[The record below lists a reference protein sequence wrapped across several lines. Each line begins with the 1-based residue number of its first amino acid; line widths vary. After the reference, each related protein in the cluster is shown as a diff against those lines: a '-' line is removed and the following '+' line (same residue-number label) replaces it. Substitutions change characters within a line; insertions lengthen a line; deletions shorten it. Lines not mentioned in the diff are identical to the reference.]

1 MQLIKERVARAVQQA
16 LDAAREQGELTFDGT
31 PAVEIEVPRSKEHG
45 DFSSNVAMALAREAN
60 LPPRKIAECVVA
72 NISSGDGIIDRM
84 DVAGPGFINF
94 FLKPGWLHE
103 VVEKILQE
111 GDGYGRSQ
119 AGSGQKVLIEFVSA
133 NPNGPITV
141 ASGRGGAI
149 GDTLARLYELTGAE
163 VAREY
168 YINDAASSTQMINF
182 GKSLVVRYL
191 QELGHTVEMPE
202 DGYHGTYVTD
212 IARDIVAEHGDSFV
226 AMEQDERLT
235 RFTRM
240 AEEAMIAEQ
249 KADLE
254 EFGIVFDRWFS
265 ERSLH
270 DSGKVRDTVAK
281 LDERGFTYD
290 QDGAVWLRSTNF
302 GDDKDRALV
311 RSNGSPT
318 YIAADA
324 AYHADKFERGFNRL
338 INVWGPDHHGYI
350 ARTRAAVAALGYSA
364 QDVDILIYQAVR
376 LVSQGE
382 VVMMAKR
389 AGDVISLAELV
400 REVGKDAARYFLL
413 MRSHDS
419 QLDFDLELAKS
430 QSEENPVYYVQYA
443 HARIAAL
450 LRNAEER
457 GVVVPEAEDAQLS
470 LLVAEA
476 ELDLMKK
483 LADWPEEV
491 ATAAFRHEPHRLSAF
506 ATDLARLFHK
516 FYTDCRVL
524 GDDEDLTKAR
534 LALVAASRQ
543 VLANL
548 LHTMGIAAPER
559 M

>member
-1 MQLIKERVARAVQQA
+1 VQAIQQA
-16 LDAAREQGELTFDGT
+16 LEAARDRGELSFSGT
-31 PAVEIEVPRSKEHG
+31 PEVEIEVPRNREHG

-60 LPPRKIAECVVA
+60 LPPRKIAECIVA
-72 NISSGDGIIDRM
+72 SIGVGDGLIDRM
-84 DVAGPGFINF
+84 EVAGPGFINF
-94 FLKPGWLHE
+94 YLKPGWLHD
-103 VVEKILQE
+103 VILKIAGE
-111 GDGYGRSQ
+111 GDRYGRSD
-119 AGSGQKVLIEFVSA
+119 AGAGTKVLLEFVSA

-149 GDTLARLYELTGAE
+149 GDTLARLYELTGAQ

-168 YINDAASSTQMINF
+168 YINDAANSTQMINF

-191 QELGHTVEMPE
+191 QELGQSIEMPE
-202 DGYHGTYVTD
+202 DGYQGTYVNQIAKD
-212 IARDIVAEHGDSFV
+212 IIAQHGDTYVSMD
-226 AMEQDERLT
+226 AEERLT
-235 RFTRM
+235 LFTRM
-240 AEEAMIAEQ
+240 AEDAMIAQQ

-254 EFGIVFDRWFS
+254 EFGIVFDCWFS

-270 DSGKVRDTVAK
+270 DSGKVREAVAK
-281 LDERGFTYD
+281 LDERGFTYEK
-290 QDGAVWLRSTNF
+290 DGAVWLRSTNF

-324 AYHADKFERGFNRL
+324 AYHADKFERGFNKL

-350 ARTRAAVAALGYSA
+350 ARTKAAVAALGYRA
-364 QDVDILIYQAVR
+364 GDVDILIYQAVR
-376 LVSQGE
+376 LMSSGE
-382 VVMMAKR
+382 VVMMSKR
-389 AGDVISLAELV
+389 AGDVISLSELV
-400 REVGKDAARYFLL
+400 QEVGKDAARYFLL

-457 GVVVPEAEDAQLS
+457 GVVVPTAEDANLS
-470 LLVAEA
+470 LLVDEP
-476 ELDLMKK
+476 ELDLIKK

-491 ATAAFRHEPHRLSAF
+491 ARAAFRHEPHRLSAF
-506 ATDLARLFHK
+506 ATELARLFHK
-516 FYTDCRVL
+516 FYTECRVL
-524 GDDEDLTKAR
+524 GDDEALSGAR
-534 LALVAASRQ
+534 LALVSASKQ
-543 VLANL
+543 VLGNL
-548 LHTMGIAAPER
+548 LHTMGIEAPER